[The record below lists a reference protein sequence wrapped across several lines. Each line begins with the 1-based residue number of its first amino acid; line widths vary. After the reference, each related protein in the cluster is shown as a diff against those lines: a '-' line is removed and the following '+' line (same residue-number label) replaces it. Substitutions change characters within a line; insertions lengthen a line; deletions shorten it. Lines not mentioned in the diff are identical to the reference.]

1 MDRIKLKISSKDW
14 IYIVIIGAFFGFLLS
29 LFFYFLNIEF
39 KNFSTIIFTVFCSIL
54 ISLFAFVLITLSND
68 YILPKIEERFWYFIS
83 FIFSFL
89 SGFLGFSFSY
99 FIFLNSGF
107 NIIEYISSFWITIS
121 IIVGFLTFLIGL
133 ILHQFIF
140 MKHKNEVIKSETLES
155 KIKALENELNP
166 HFLFNA
172 LNSISELIYIDK
184 QKAEKATLDLSQFLR
199 NAINKESLVSIKTE
213 LEMVKT
219 YLEIENIRFDNN
231 IILSIESEQNTQ
243 ERLIPKFSIQ
253 LLVENAIKHG
263 YVADKLY
270 IYIKIFE
277 EKIIVSNSGKVT
289 KNISFGTG
297 LNNLKKR
304 LVLLK
309 IGELDYKVEKD
320 MMNFIIVLKG
330 SR

>member
-54 ISLFAFVLITLSND
+54 ISFFAFVLITLSND
-68 YILPKIEERFWYFIS
+68 YILPKIEEKFWYFIS

-133 ILHQFIF
+133 ILHQFIS

-231 IILSIESEQNTQ
+231 IILSIESEQNTK

-263 YVADKLY
+263 YVADKLF

-304 LVLLK
+304 LTLLE

-330 SR
+330 S